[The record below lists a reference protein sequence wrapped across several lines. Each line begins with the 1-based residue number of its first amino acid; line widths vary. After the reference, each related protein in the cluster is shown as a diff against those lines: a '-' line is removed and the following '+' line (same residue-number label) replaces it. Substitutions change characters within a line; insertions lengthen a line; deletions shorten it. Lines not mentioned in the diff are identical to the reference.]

1 MTILLQNGLLYDGS
15 RNPPRKADVLLDGDR
30 IVAVGE
36 SLTAEAERVIDCTG
50 LSVAPGWIDAHS
62 HNDFFVDY
70 DNAEI
75 FYRPFLEQGITTQ
88 IVGNCGFSAFGV
100 EKDSPNRDKVGA
112 GLFKAHEAGS
122 FADFYKK
129 SMGKLFVNLAPLIG
143 HGTARISVSGLA
155 SRKLEPAE
163 LERELAL
170 VEEAMQGGAFGGS
183 FGFMYEPGMY
193 APKDELIAFAQKL
206 AEFGGILTVHP
217 RANSKVALGYPLLSK
232 PHIEIALDEVI
243 DIMRASGVKVEY
255 SHLIFVGESSWNCLD
270 TMLQKFRTARADGF
284 DIAYDNYSFTYGAS
298 VITVICPP
306 WYMAMSQKQRKSIFS
321 RLKLRLTIDITR
333 KALGIDYKDITVAYI
348 SDEARQYEGRNIA
361 EIAKTEGM
369 DPLDLYLK
377 LIDLSGGEGRVYLG
391 KYYNDAIL
399 RRLMED
405 DLSVCMTDAWVE
417 GKGLQNG
424 SAYQGYPNFLL
435 KAREW
440 GIPTEQVIHKMTRA
454 IAERYCI
461 SERGSVAPGYFAD
474 ITVFDAV
481 ALKVDENRPDF
492 HPEGI
497 RHVLVNGVFAVEDGQ
512 YVKQQAG
519 VMLTKAKAAE
529 K

>member
-1 MTILLQNGLLYDGS
+1 MTILLKNGLLYDGS
-15 RNPPRKADVLLDGDR
+15 PNPPHKADVLLDGDR
-30 IVAVGE
+30 IAAVGE

-50 LSVAPGWIDAHS
+50 LSVTPGWIDAHS

-70 DNAEI
+70 DDAEAY
-75 FYRPFLEQGITTQ
+75 YRPFIEQGITTQ
-88 IVGNCGFSAFGV
+88 ISGNCGFSAFGV
-100 EKDSPNRDKVGA
+100 EKDTPYRDKVGA
-112 GLFKAHEAGS
+112 GLFRAREAGG
-122 FADFYKK
+122 FEDFRKK
-129 SMGKLFVNLAPLIG
+129 AEGKLYVNLAPLIG
-143 HGTARISVSGLA
+143 HGTTRISVSGLA
-155 SRKLEPAE
+155 PRKLEPAE

-170 VEEAMQGGAFGGS
+170 VEEAMRGGAFGGS

-193 APKDELIAFAQKL
+193 APKEELIAFAQKL
-206 AEFGGILTVHP
+206 AEFDGILTVHP

-243 DIMRASGVKVEY
+243 DIMCASGVKVEY
-255 SHLIFVGESSWNCLD
+255 SHLIFVGKSSWKCLD
-270 TMLQKFRTARADGF
+270 TMLEKFRAARAEGF

-298 VITVICPP
+298 VIMVICPP
-306 WYMAMSQKQRKSIFS
+306 WYMALSKEQRKSAFN
-321 RLKLRLTIDITR
+321 RFKLRLIIDITR

-361 EIAKTEGM
+361 EIAKAEGM
-369 DPLDLYLK
+369 DPLDLYLE

-391 KYYNDAIL
+391 KYYDDAIL

-424 SAYQGYPNFLL
+424 AAYQGYPNFLL

-440 GIPTEQVIHKMTRA
+440 RIPTERVIHKMTQA
-454 IAERYCI
+454 IAERFGI
-461 SERGSVAPGYFAD
+461 AERGSIVPGNFAD
-474 ITVFDAV
+474 VTVFDAA
-481 ALKVDENRPDF
+481 ALKVDVNKPDF

-497 RHVLVNGVFAVEDGQ
+497 RHVVVNGVFAVQDGL
-512 YVKQQAG
+512 YVKQQSG
-519 VMLTKAKAAE
+519 KVLTKSRPAGK
-529 K
+529 